1 MLETR
6 GANEVVEDEIPDVS
20 LDRCAEA
27 AYRLAVYQAGN
38 ALVARALGLRII
50 EVRLLPRPPQTIT
63 DKIFIHNNWDSFAD
77 VLETRV
83 VELFGGQLAERM
95 LCGSH
100 TCCEG
105 DISRIDEL
113 TRLLAGLSND
123 TDYEDVFFH
132 LEDVAERI
140 FRDQRVID
148 ALPVL
153 ADVLYDHELRNE
165 YEIPGPEI
173 EAIIDRFLPPV
184 RKRKRGLGSFFGLL
198 RRR

>member
-6 GANEVVEDEIPDVS
+6 GTHDVVEEDIPDVS
-20 LDRCAEA
+20 LDRCADA

-38 ALVARALGLRII
+38 ALVARALGHRII

-63 DKIFIHNNWDSFAD
+63 DKIFIHNNWDSFID
-77 VLETRV
+77 ILEARV

-113 TRLLAGLSND
+113 TRLIAGLSND
-123 TDYEDVFFH
+123 TEYEDVFFH
-132 LEDVAERI
+132 LEDVAEKI
-140 FRDQRVID
+140 FGDSRVIA
-148 ALPVL
+148 ALTPL
-153 ADVLYDHELRNE
+153 ADVLYEHELRDE

-173 EAIIDRFLPPV
+173 EAIIDRFIPPV
-184 RKRKRGLGSFFGLL
+184 PKRKNRFKSLFGLL
-198 RRR
+198 RP